1 MTDKLGE
8 QAEGYDLLLKIRE
21 EEKISLLMQIA
32 DTEEE
37 NKRKL
42 TQKDFEIIQLNDITS
57 SFKIQIGSLKDTN
70 WKHQLTIDKHIAQ

>member
-42 TQKDFEIIQLNDITS
+42 TQKDFEIIQLNDIAS
-57 SFKIQIGSLKDTN
+57 NFKI
-70 WKHQLTIDKHIAQ
+70 